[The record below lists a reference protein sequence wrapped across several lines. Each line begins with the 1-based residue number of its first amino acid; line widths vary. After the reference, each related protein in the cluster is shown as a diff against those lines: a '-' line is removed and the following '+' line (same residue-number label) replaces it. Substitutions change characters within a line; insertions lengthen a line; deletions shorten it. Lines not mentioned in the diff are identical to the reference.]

1 VQELIVR
8 VIHGEERKHR
18 RVRETGIKFR
28 RGKGLNMVKKSDKEK
43 KKVTQEYQEKR
54 KPPHDAEKQT
64 NKAR

>member
-1 VQELIVR
+1 
-8 VIHGEERKHR
+8 
-18 RVRETGIKFR
+18 
-28 RGKGLNMVKKSDKEK
+28 MVKKSDKEK